1 MNVGELPWYIPSDAQ
16 KKCRNYVDCAR
27 ETWKPVDISLISFTA
42 KKLTE
47 YNSFVI
53 FSFQIETYITKLY
66 KLSKVPEFYQN
77 RGWTIDIN
85 LSIATDT
92 VAHIDPFKDICR
104 IGRSQGSRKGWIN
117 AWMNKKWKTT
127 LNNASKIKSTNCISS
142 TLKFCYSYRR
152 NDFRIFSF
160 SSRHFTFHDMT
171 CHKLL
176 FLSDKNV
183 NICLKIKKIRK
194 DL

>member
-1 MNVGELPWYIPSDAQ
+1 ML
-16 KKCRNYVDCAR
+16 NYNRFYFIGILWCDRV
-27 ETWKPVDISLISFTA
+27 
-42 KKLTE
+42 
-47 YNSFVI
+47 
-53 FSFQIETYITKLY
+53 TKLSCIFF
-66 KLSKVPEFYQN
+66 LSVFYQN

-92 VAHIDPFKDICR
+92 VAQIDPFKDICR

-127 LNNASKIKSTNCISS
+127 LNNASKIKSTICISS